1 MEEIP
6 GTSVGVLAAEG
17 KLSQEE
23 RNEVGAVSTFI
34 PFPPFSSSLLSEKP
48 ASHNRVINL

>member
-17 KLSQEE
+17 RLSQEE
-23 RNEVGAVSTFI
+23 RNEVSAASTFI
-34 PFPPFSSSLLSEKP
+34 PCLLLFCLKNPPPLTE
-48 ASHNRVINL
+48 